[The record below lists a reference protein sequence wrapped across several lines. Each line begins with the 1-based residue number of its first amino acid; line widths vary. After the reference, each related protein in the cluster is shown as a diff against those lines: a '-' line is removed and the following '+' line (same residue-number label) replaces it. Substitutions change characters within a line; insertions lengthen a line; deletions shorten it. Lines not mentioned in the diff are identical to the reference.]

1 MLPRPQAPDRRLLVQ
16 RLACAASARRGSV
29 ATEEEAAAYLDL
41 AGGDVT
47 KALRAMSE
55 DADWENRCVATAFEA
70 RRVSGDAG
78 TRAAVAAAAAAV
90 AGGLRAGRSSI
101 ASAVA
106 SGAGGAGEDAADD
119 KMD

>member
-1 MLPRPQAPDRRLLVQ
+1 M
-16 RLACAASARRGSV
+16 
-29 ATEEEAAAYLDL
+29 ATEEEASAYLEL

-55 DADWENRCVATAFEA
+55 DADWENRCVAKAFEA
-70 RRVSGDAG
+70 RRASGDGG

-90 AGGLRAGRSSI
+90 AGGLRAVRSSI

-106 SGAGGAGEDAADD
+106 GTAGGGPSPDEAVDD
-119 KMD
+119 KLD